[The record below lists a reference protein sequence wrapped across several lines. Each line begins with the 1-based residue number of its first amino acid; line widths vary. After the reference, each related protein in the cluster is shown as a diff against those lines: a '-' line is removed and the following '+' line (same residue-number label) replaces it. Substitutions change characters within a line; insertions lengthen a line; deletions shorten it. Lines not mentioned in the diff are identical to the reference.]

1 MDIWVDRLLENQNL
15 AVPGFFVQSTA
26 PVNVEDDIEYAED
39 TTRPTIRD
47 VIECLYSASKASD
60 EGLGLVIAIHG
71 YNSGVEDNGFDGV
84 REFWYKPLCEY
95 VNSDAHIKEKL
106 NQAVFLGYR
115 WPSERISKQVLQ
127 TSLRALPFLL
137 GILLYG
143 GLVTTA
149 IWLILLLWKAAFL
162 FAVLIIFSVSLFSL
176 VFTLFLLRAIVYFR
190 DEYRARTFGVPDL
203 VELIRQLDQ
212 GLLERRIQDSLT
224 DDVLSER
231 IISDVS
237 ELQSLDRAAA
247 SEKIQH
253 IRSEIRKQQD
263 LLIDPNSP
271 RFQIFLTKLKQQSL
285 LSDLESGTLT
295 SIIERLVLI
304 EALEYD
310 EAQRYWQQK
319 LIKLSFIGHSMGG
332 YVTTQVIRILSDVF
346 DSRSIGSIGD
356 AQVSKLPSSRVGRV
370 FSLGRL
376 ILTAPDIPL
385 LAITS
390 GRTNFLK
397 SSLRRF
403 EEAYLFSNEGDMALR
418 IASTAANYF
427 SFPAKSRTQGYR
439 LGNVTVRPQV
449 NQLSRSK
456 SASDVYGIVNLT
468 NLPNIPIDH
477 LLKYL
482 EVSVLNKNETQSLDP
497 IVQKRQD
504 PEESVTSNRQDKE
517 SIADLFTYFDCT
529 EYQDFTDYNSQGQSS
544 IHTVL
549 IKDKQRSP
557 LSLFEYASLFL
568 AFITF
573 SPQKFPQGR
582 DTHGGYFA
590 GKFSKLL
597 IYRLAF
603 VGFQGLLDS
612 LVQEPPETLGMPLLP
627 PRDLSAELDRV
638 RSAGTSDVSQ
648 PQLLIRQREKRQA
661 ALKYLSWICEQKRI
675 QVVASPERYQ
685 VDVLGRDRNEIR
697 EAILLQE
704 NND

>member
-1 MDIWVDRLLENQNL
+1 MDIWVDRLLDSQNL
-15 AVPGFFVQSTA
+15 AVPGYFITSTA
-26 PVNVEDDIEYAED
+26 PVNVEDDAEYVED
-39 TTRPTIRD
+39 TTRPTIHD
-47 VIECLYSASKASD
+47 VIECLYSASKTSND
-60 EGLGLVIAIHG
+60 SVGLVIAIHG
-71 YNSGVEDNGFDGV
+71 YNSGVEDNGFDGI

-95 VNSDAHIKEKL
+95 VNQDSYIKGKL
-106 NQAVFLGYR
+106 DRGVFLGYR
-115 WPSERISKQVLQ
+115 WPSERISNQVITTAL
-127 TSLRALPFLL
+127 TALPFLL
-137 GILLYG
+137 SIVLYG
-143 GLVTTA
+143 GLLLTVV
-149 IWLILLLWKAAFL
+149 WLVLLLWKASFIFAILIVLSVVL
-162 FAVLIIFSVSLFSL
+162 FSIVFSL
-176 VFTLFLLRAIVYFR
+176 VGLRAIVYFR

-212 GLLERRIQDSLT
+212 GLLDRRIQDTLT
-224 DDVLSER
+224 TEALSEK
-231 IISDVS
+231 IISKIS
-237 ELQSLDRAAA
+237 ELQSLDRGIV
-247 SEKIQH
+247 SEEIKR
-253 IRSEIRKQQD
+253 IRAEVRKQQD
-263 LLIDPNSP
+263 LLIDPESSK
-271 RFQIFLTKLKQQSL
+271 FQLFLTKLKRQSL
-285 LSDLESGTLT
+285 LPNLDSGTLT
-295 SIIERLVLI
+295 QIVERLVLI

-310 EAQRYWQQK
+310 NAQRYWQQK
-319 LIKLSFIGHSMGG
+319 LIKLSFIGHSMGA

-346 DSRSIGSIGD
+346 DSRSVGSIGD
-356 AQVSKLPSSRVGRV
+356 DQINKLPSSRIGRV

-376 ILTAPDIPL
+376 VLTAPDIPL

-390 GRTNFLK
+390 GRTNFLR

-403 EEAYLFSNEGDMALR
+403 EEAYLFSNEGDLALR

-449 NQLSRSK
+449 NQLSRSR
-456 SASDVYGIVNLT
+456 SGSEVYGIVNLGS
-468 NLPNIPIDH
+468 LPSLPTDH

-497 IVQKRQD
+497 IIQKRQD
-504 PEESVTSNRQDKE
+504 AEESVTSNREDKE

-529 EYQDFTDYNSQGQSS
+529 EYQDFTDYNSQGQTN

-557 LSLFEYASLFL
+557 LSLIEYAKLFF
-568 AFITF
+568 AFVTF
-573 SPQKFPQGR
+573 TPQKFPQGR

-612 LVQEPPETLGMPLLP
+612 LVVEPPETFGTQLLP
-627 PRDLSAELDRV
+627 PSDLSAEIDRV
-638 RSAGTSDVSQ
+638 RSMGDADMPP
-648 PQLLIRQREKRQA
+648 PQHLIRQREKRQA
-661 ALKYLSWICEQKRI
+661 ALRYLSWLCEQKRI

-685 VDVLGRDRNEIR
+685 VDVLGRDRDDIR

-704 NND
+704 DK